1 MSEMNRDEDV
11 LSIASSTS
19 SISGIIDGSDR
30 GSGSNNNENDP
41 PPAAAS
47 VNNSTTATA
56 TSTAATATS
65 TAAKRKKRSST
76 GNNNNNKKNGK
87 EKKNGP
93 PPHVSYQRTLLP
105 PPTTALANMPR
116 SIPPALLKRKKKK
129 DKATEKENE
138 QNHDMLIIQAKSLQ
152 DDVNA
157 FYEGAKELVQNYY
170 DEATAAGDAFASLKS
185 TTTDEGSLASQVAS
199 LKAQV
204 EQLEQRMKEAA
215 ASNKREAKA
224 HEKSIKVLTDQNK
237 ALVKEKEGLQAQVFA
252 LHKIKA
258 SVEAQK
264 QKAVDK
270 MELQDQRKQQRTVA
284 RGEKLAELQN
294 AQQTGVAIG
303 TTGAWNGPAVGGAN
317 NSLGLGLTN
326 DHYSVS
332 MI

>member
-1 MSEMNRDEDV
+1 MNREEDAI
-11 LSIASSTS
+11 SIASSTS

-30 GSGSNNNENDP
+30 GSGRNDAP
-41 PPAAAS
+41 PTAAS

-105 PPTTALANMPR
+105 PPTTALPHKLR
-116 SIPPALLKRKKKK
+116 SIPSYLLKPRKKKK

-138 QNHDMLIIQAKSLQ
+138 QNYDMLIIQAKSFQ
-152 DDVNA
+152 
-157 FYEGAKELVQNYY
+157 
-170 DEATAAGDAFASLKS
+170 DEATTFCEGAMDILQKYHDEAEAAAAAFASLKS
-185 TTTDEGSLASQVAS
+185 TITDEGSSASHVAS

-204 EQLEQRMKEAA
+204 EQLEQRIKEMA
-215 ASNKREAKA
+215 ASNKREASA
-224 HEKSIKVLTDQNK
+224 HENSNKVLTGQNK
-237 ALVKEKEGLQAQVFA
+237 ALSRANEQLQGQVFA
-252 LHKIKA
+252 LNKIEA
-258 SVEAQK
+258 SVKAQK

-270 MELQDQRKQQRTVA
+270 MEMQDQRKQQKTVA

-303 TTGAWNGPAVGGAN
+303 TTGAWNGPAIGGTH

>member
-1 MSEMNRDEDV
+1 MSEMNREEDAISV
-11 LSIASSTS
+11 GSSASSLS
-19 SISGIIDGSDR
+19 RISDDGGR
-30 GSGSNNNENDP
+30 GRGSNNDENDP
-41 PPAAAS
+41 PPAAAAA

-56 TSTAATATS
+56 TSKAATAAT
-65 TAAKRKKRSST
+65 KRKKSST
-76 GNNNNNKKNGK
+76 GIKKKQNGK
-87 EKKNGP
+87 GVP

-105 PPTTALANMPR
+105 PPTTALANKPR
-116 SIPPALLKRKKKK
+116 SISPALLKPRKKKK

-138 QNHDMLIIQAKSLQ
+138 QNYDMLIIQAKSLQ
-152 DDVNA
+152 DDVTA
-157 FYEGAKELVQNYY
+157 FYEGAKEVVQNYY

-252 LHKIKA
+252 LHKIEA
-258 SVEAQK
+258 SVKAQK

-270 MELQDQRKQQRTVA
+270 MEMQDKRKQQKTVA

-303 TTGAWNGPAVGGAN
+303 TTGAWNGPAIGGTH